1 MCRFSGVGAQ
11 GREGCVVGGN
21 SRAGQEHGGSSGLVT
36 PELEHPVCV
45 AVVFA
50 AAVAV
55 VWVSQLPMAGN
66 DAGIRP
72 KSWHASLE
80 RKG

>member
-1 MCRFSGVGAQ
+1 MGAQ
-11 GREGCVVGGN
+11 GREGGVVGGN
-21 SRAGQEHGGSSGLVT
+21 SRGGQEHGGSSGLVT
-36 PELEHPVCV
+36 PEFEHLVCV

>member
-1 MCRFSGVGAQ
+1 MCRLSEVGAQ
-11 GREGCVVGGN
+11 GREGGVVGGN
-21 SRAGQEHGGSSGLVT
+21 SQAGQEHGGSSGPVT

-45 AVVFA
+45 VVVFA

-72 KSWHASLE
+72 KSWQASLD